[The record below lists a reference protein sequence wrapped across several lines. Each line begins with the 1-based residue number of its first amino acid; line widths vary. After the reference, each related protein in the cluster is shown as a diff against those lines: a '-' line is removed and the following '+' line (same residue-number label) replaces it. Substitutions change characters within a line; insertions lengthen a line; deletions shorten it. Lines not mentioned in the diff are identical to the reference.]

1 MDLRS
6 LRSDLRT
13 AYELSTGDGIDK
25 ELVDAVIDLA
35 FEVGQLQV
43 YVEGLKQ
50 KLRELEGVSDE
61 DVL

>member
-1 MDLRS
+1 MDLSS
-6 LRSDLRT
+6 LRRDLRT

-61 DVL
+61 NIL